1 MSKLKLIVFSTFLL
15 SLSCISSKAQT
26 KVKQNIIFIL
36 ADDLGWKDLACYG
49 SEFYETPNI
58 DALAESG
65 VRFTSSYAASPLCSP
80 TRASILTGQEPGRLR
95 FTTPVGHLEEV
106 VLDPKET
113 SKGPIY
119 FKTATPETCTRLSNE
134 YITFAEVLKE
144 KGYSTAFMG
153 KWHLGRDPYIPENQG
168 FDLVVGGR
176 EHPGPPGPGHFF
188 SPWNCETLPV
198 VPDSTHIADVLTE
211 KAIEYMENQKDNPF
225 LLCLWYYDVHAPYQ
239 SKNNLKEKYAN
250 KLNSDHVQRS
260 PTMGGMI
267 ENMDTNIGKVLKK
280 LEELNLDKN
289 TIIIFTSDNGGNMYD
304 VHDGTT
310 ATNNYPLRAGKGNNY
325 EGGVRVP
332 HIVKVPGLTKVN
344 TFSKVVTS
352 SVDHYSTL
360 MELLD
365 ISVPENQVSD
375 GFSYVKALK
384 GKNYKRAPIYSTFCH
399 NVAATGNRANISM
412 RHGPWRLYK
421 FYFDGPNRGHRY
433 ELYNLDN
440 DISESKNLAVEMPE
454 RVKKMTDQLDAH
466 VKEAKILLPQK
477 NENYVGNVA
486 DAWFGSENT
495 KISVSNRI
503 LKIKSNGTN
512 PSIETVYTPSTGT
525 GDFYLNFEMKSSA
538 KGDGEI
544 AWKVA
549 GDKEYLKNNLTKFKT
564 KSNNQWNQYK
574 VEISLAK
581 NLSTIRL
588 QVAGSIGDI
597 EIKNI
602 ELVTKDGYYICDW
615 PLYMN
620 H

>member
-113 SKGPIY
+113 SKGPIH

-225 LLCLWYYDVHAPYQ
+225 FQ
-239 SKNNLKEKYAN
+239 
-250 KLNSDHVQRS
+250 
-260 PTMGGMI
+260 
-267 ENMDTNIGKVLKK
+267 
-280 LEELNLDKN
+280 
-289 TIIIFTSDNGGNMYD
+289 
-304 VHDGTT
+304 
-310 ATNNYPLRAGKGNNY
+310 
-325 EGGVRVP
+325 
-332 HIVKVPGLTKVN
+332 
-344 TFSKVVTS
+344 
-352 SVDHYSTL
+352 
-360 MELLD
+360 
-365 ISVPENQVSD
+365 
-375 GFSYVKALK
+375 
-384 GKNYKRAPIYSTFCH
+384 
-399 NVAATGNRANISM
+399 
-412 RHGPWRLYK
+412 
-421 FYFDGPNRGHRY
+421 
-433 ELYNLDN
+433 
-440 DISESKNLAVEMPE
+440 
-454 RVKKMTDQLDAH
+454 
-466 VKEAKILLPQK
+466 
-477 NENYVGNVA
+477 
-486 DAWFGSENT
+486 
-495 KISVSNRI
+495 
-503 LKIKSNGTN
+503 
-512 PSIETVYTPSTGT
+512 
-525 GDFYLNFEMKSSA
+525 
-538 KGDGEI
+538 
-544 AWKVA
+544 
-549 GDKEYLKNNLTKFKT
+549 
-564 KSNNQWNQYK
+564 
-574 VEISLAK
+574 
-581 NLSTIRL
+581 
-588 QVAGSIGDI
+588 
-597 EIKNI
+597 
-602 ELVTKDGYYICDW
+602 
-615 PLYMN
+615 
-620 H
+620 